1 MAGRRF
7 PLALVSVVLALVI
20 SGCSS
25 GPYKPAPDNPSGTL
39 LDVGIAAGMAKD
51 YAYRIYSGSG
61 IVVPF
66 NVTRKLWGGPAAW
79 DGFEAGNC
87 SRWSM
92 YLEGIVYNVGSYRYV
107 HIAVEVSIKG
117 GEVSTRNANV
127 EIKQIPEGE
136 VNATAIAIWD
146 LTIEDYLVFSSHSI
160 FLTGQV
166 ARPAAPAGHYLQ
178 SVGMTLY
185 HNTTSPVPGTAVWE
199 VGWKYIDNDSGDAAF
214 SKVEMD
220 GSNGKVLKVIGP
232 K

>member
-1 MAGRRF
+1 MKRF
-7 PLALVSVVLALVI
+7 PLALISVVLALVI

-25 GPYKPAPDNPSGTL
+25 SPSKPAPDNPSGTL

-51 YAYRIYSGSG
+51 YAYQLYSGSG

-66 NVTRKLWGGPAAW
+66 NITRKLWGGPAAW
-79 DGFEAGNC
+79 DSTESGNC

-92 YLEGIVYNVGSYRYV
+92 YLDGIVYNVGSYRYV
-107 HIAVEVSIKG
+107 QIALEVSIKG

-127 EIKQIPEGE
+127 EIKQISEGE
-136 VNATAIAIWD
+136 VNATAISIWD
-146 LTIEDYLVFSSHSI
+146 LTIEDYLAFSSHSI

-166 ARPAAPAGHYLQ
+166 ARPAEPAGHYLQ
-178 SVGMTLY
+178 SVGLTLY

-199 VGWKYIDNDSGDAAF
+199 VSWKYLDNDSGKAAF

-220 GSNGKVLKVIGP
+220 AGTGTVLKVLGP
-232 K
+232 E